1 MNFIMSQRVKL
12 TSTNNPKMMLY
23 EGQYGILTQNSKGG
37 WDFAMEKGGIISTSK
52 TAPNT
57 TLGDLNHPR
66 CKEFSFTTESG
77 STYIF
82 DICNREKL
90 FDGARRNN
98 NQFQSYNDKTQE
110 WEFEKE

>member
-1 MNFIMSQRVKL
+1 MSQRVKL
-12 TSTNNPKMMLY
+12 TSTNNPKMMSY
-23 EGQYGILTQNSKGG
+23 EGEYGTLKQNSKGG
-37 WDFAMEKGGIISTSK
+37 WDFAMEKGGVISTSK
-52 TAPNT
+52 TAANT

-82 DICNREKL
+82 DICNRERIV
-90 FDGARRNN
+90 DGCFKKD
-98 NQFQSYNDKTQE
+98 NQFQSYNDEKQE